1 MNLKVNGQKKEI
13 KGSKLVIQDVLDSMT
28 FNTPFF
34 VIFLNDEFVDR
45 LKYLKQEVSEG
56 DQLTIFPLVTGA

>member
-1 MNLKVNGQKKEI
+1 MKLIVNTQEKEVKGDNLT
-13 KGSKLVIQDVLDSMT
+13 IQDVLDSMS

-56 DQLTIFPLVTGA
+56 DELTIFPLVTGA

>member
-56 DQLTIFPLVTGA
+56 DELTIFPLVTGA

>member
-1 MNLKVNGQKKEI
+1 MKLIVNGKEKEI
-13 KGSKLVIQDVLDSMT
+13 KGDKLVIQDVLDSMT

-34 VIFLNDEFVDR
+34 VIFLNEEFVDR

-56 DQLTIFPLVTGA
+56 DELTVFPLVTGA